1 MLSTTNNQTTTK
13 MCLFWPPKNEGVS
26 ALGVK
31 ITIIVLAATHNHP
44 GRDKPRDKHSTV
56 QL

>member
-1 MLSTTNNQTTTK
+1 

-44 GRDKPRDKHSTV
+44 GGDKPRDKHSTV
-56 QL
+56 QLQ

>member
-1 MLSTTNNQTTTK
+1 
-13 MCLFWPPKNEGVS
+13 MCLFSPPKNEGVA

-44 GRDKPRDKHSTV
+44 GGDKPRGKHSSPIMMI
-56 QL
+56 LPW